1 MIDRIVFSGRLLFN
15 VKKSSFRVKRFD
27 VNVFCKGEDKIIVRC
42 RDKKC
47 RYSPRKIDL
56 SFSLEEN
63 LGSKFKSVD
72 RFLLGF
78 FMNEYCQELL
88 ASEKREYLNIRK
100 MFFIAYDKL
109 KSSKNRRK
117 KCC

>member
-1 MIDRIVFSGRLLFN
+1 MIDRIVFGGKLLFN
-15 VKKSSFRVKRFD
+15 VKKAKFRVRRFD

-56 SFSLEEN
+56 FFSLEEN
-63 LGSKFKSVD
+63 FGSKFKSVN
-72 RFLLGF
+72 RLLLGF
-78 FMNEYCQELL
+78 FMNKYCQELL
-88 ASEKREYLNIRK
+88 DSEKREYLNIGK
-100 MFFIAYDKL
+100 MFFVAYKKI
-109 KSSKNRRK
+109 KSNRNRRK